1 MQQTSIDR
9 WLRRQFV
16 YVCTIYCNS
25 LPEEMI
31 PKGVRVDDAG
41 DGNPGRYR
49 YCLTVSNDRQLRQLA
64 SALELAGITYTSR
77 VTERGGAVGRLFNH
91 PDKSFTLQIAWI
103 AFMAIIIAV
112 AISGLPIRLWIYLS
126 ADDAEESREPRPPAA
141 TGAADLFIP

>member
-16 YVCTIYCNS
+16 YICKIYCNS
-25 LPEEMI
+25 LPEEVI

-41 DGNPGRYR
+41 DGNPGRFR

-64 SALELAGITYTSR
+64 SALEFAGITYTSR

-91 PDKSFTLQIAWI
+91 PDKSFTLQIVWI
-103 AFMAIIIAV
+103 AFTAIIIAF
-112 AISGLPIRLWIYLS
+112 ALSGLPVRLWIYLS
-126 ADDAEESREPRPPAA
+126 AEDPESREPRPPAA
-141 TGAADLFIP
+141 AGAADFFIP